1 MAAAQVL
8 LRSRTMFG
16 RSFSILYVPKGPLL
30 DWDNHA
36 LRGEVLSQLESLAR
50 RRKALQI
57 KIDPDLPRAFGP
69 PGAEDER
76 EHPEGLVTIAELRER
91 GWKQSSEA
99 IQFRNTMILDLTRG
113 PDAILSDMKQKTRY
127 NVRLASRRGVTVRRG
142 GVDDLDLLYRMYAET
157 SVRDGFVIRDQSYY
171 RSAWGSFIRAGLAEP
186 IIAEVENEPVAAVIP
201 FAFGHK
207 AWYLY
212 GMSIDAHREKMP
224 NYLLQWE
231 AIQWAIERGCTQ
243 YDLWGAP
250 DSFDEQ
256 DPLWGVYR
264 FKDGFGAR
272 VVRTIGP
279 WDWTP
284 RPVMYLLY
292 SRIMPLVLSL
302 MRARGQAQTAMDLEG

>member
-1 MAAAQVL
+1 
-8 LRSRTMFG
+8 MFG
-16 RSFSILYVPKGPLL
+16 RRFSILYVPKGPLL
-30 DWDNHA
+30 DWDNYA
-36 LRGEVLSQLESLAR
+36 LIGEVLSQLESLAR
-50 RRKALQI
+50 GRNALLI
-57 KIDPDLPRAFGP
+57 KIDPDLPRGFGS
-69 PGAEDER
+69 PGTEDER
-76 EHPEGLVTIAELRER
+76 EHPEGVDAIAQLRKR

-142 GVDDLDLLYRMYAET
+142 GVDDLELLYKMYAET
-157 SVRDGFVIRDQSYY
+157 AVRDGFVIRDQSYY

-284 RPVMYLLY
+284 RPLMYFLY

-302 MRARGQAQTAMDLEG
+302 MRTRGQAQTAMDLEG